1 MRCDEN
7 LLSLRCFFQRKMKM
21 LNQIET
27 IKTDAD
33 AEMLTYF
40 NTTEEKFQGKE
51 IFVKAKLM
59 LM

>member
-7 LLSLRCFFQRKMKM
+7 LLSLRCFFPRKMKM

-27 IKTDAD
+27 IKTD

-40 NTTEEKFQGKE
+40 NTTEEKFQGKK

>member
-1 MRCDEN
+1 
-7 LLSLRCFFQRKMKM
+7 MKM

-40 NTTEEKFQGKE
+40 NTTEEKFEGKK

>member
-1 MRCDEN
+1 MRRE
-7 LLSLRCFFQRKMKM
+7 SSFPSMFFQRKMKM

-27 IKTDAD
+27 IKTDA
-33 AEMLTYF
+33 EMLTYF
-40 NTTEEKFQGKE
+40 NTTEEKFQGKK